1 MPLLISNLLF
11 LYLDDALKL
20 TVDLI
25 FPHNDVKF
33 DLNSNWDRLRKWL
46 YKFLF
51 SLKIIKNLYNE

>member
-51 SLKIIKNLYNE
+51 SLK